1 MVDIS
6 REIQLQLPSPK
17 QLLTPAVT
25 TILIL
30 MVIGYTLT
38 HYATRFTLEN
48 LVLTD
53 SVLNNFKVWQL
64 FTYSFISGGCG
75 LLFNGCIVLFLGSA
89 IEREWKTRA
98 TSLLILTVIVAC
110 GITWMLFNLL
120 LGRNYPGMGSS
131 SIAYGFI
138 GAFGILFRRQ
148 RFLAFLWTVEAQT
161 IAWILIAIGIIFGIA
176 SPLTW
181 IWVGGALVAYAVIKA
196 KWALQSRGSRHV
208 DSSRIRQKGFVD
220 LD

>member
-1 MVDIS
+1 MPDIS

-25 TILIL
+25 TILVL
-30 MVIGYTLT
+30 MVIGFTLT
-38 HYATRFTLEN
+38 HHATRFTLEN
-48 LVLTD
+48 LVLTN
-53 SVLNNFKVWQL
+53 SVLNDFKVWQL

-75 LLFNGCIVLFLGSA
+75 LLFNGSIVLFLGSA

-110 GITWMLFNLL
+110 GLIWMLFNLL